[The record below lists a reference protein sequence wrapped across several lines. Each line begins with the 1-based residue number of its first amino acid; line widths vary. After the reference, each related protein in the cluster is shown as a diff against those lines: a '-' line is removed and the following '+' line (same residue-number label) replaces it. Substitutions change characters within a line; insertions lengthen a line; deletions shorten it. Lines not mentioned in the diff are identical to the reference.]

1 MIRWLSIICVALLVG
16 ATASHADIVH
26 SPANFF
32 LGEVWQGAEYRDLD
46 LDLDENGTVD
56 FSIVTS
62 VNNFCGIAPTD
73 QNKYLI
79 HPSPPPNIGGR
90 VAALNANHLIGSNSG
105 DNSPEEWF
113 GVDGNYGTL
122 ISIWDVGST
131 GEFLRHRG
139 FVGLEF
145 ESTDGTHYG
154 WLDIEGVANGGSYLF
169 VHGWAYETTPDVGI
183 IAGAVPEPSTIGLFI
198 MGLGAVILRRNIRRE
213 TGVNE

>member
-1 MIRWLSIICVALLVG
+1 MIRWLFIVCVALLAG
-16 ATASHADIVH
+16 AATSPADIIH
-26 SPANFF
+26 TATNFF
-32 LGEVWQGAEYRDLD
+32 LGEVWQGAEYKDLD

-62 VNNFCGIAPTD
+62 VNNFCGIAPDD

-79 HPSPPPNIGGR
+79 HPSPPPNIGGS
-90 VAALNANHLIGSNSG
+90 VAALDVGYLIGSNSG

-113 GVDGNYGTL
+113 GIDNNYGTL
-122 ISIWDVGST
+122 ISIWNVGST

-154 WLDIEGVANGGSYLF
+154 WLDIEGVANGGSYLI
-169 VHGWAYETTPDVGI
+169 VHGWAYETTPNISI
-183 IAGAVPEPSTIGLFI
+183 IAGAIPEPSSMILFVIGVAGIWTI
-198 MGLGAVILRRNIRRE
+198 RKKKNC
-213 TGVNE
+213 